1 MNVQDGPFAWP
12 KDIQGHI
19 LGSFYY
25 GYMASQIPAGMIAQ
39 RLGAKWVMF
48 GFISVST
55 LSMLLTP
62 VAAELG
68 YIAVIVV
75 RIVAGIGSVSFN
87 VYSRLC
93 RSNFRDTNNLFSR

>member
-1 MNVQDGPFAWP
+1 
-12 KDIQGHI
+12 
-19 LGSFYY
+19 
-25 GYMASQIPAGMIAQ
+25 MASGLIAE

-55 LSMLLTP
+55 ISMLLTP

-75 RIVAGIGSVSFN
+75 RIVAGIGSVS
-87 VYSRLC
+87 LC
-93 RSNFRDTNNLFSR
+93 INGLCGYTLNKFAVVSVMVTIGWRRGV